1 MADPFA
7 DYEEDPFA
15 AYAEAD
21 SVQVPQAKPAPQTE
35 GDWLQMLAPYSTS
48 RQPGESAP
56 LSAAKDVASLP
67 GRAMAKGIYSL
78 TGAGSAPMSARE
90 LPPSGNPARD
100 FLSGVLRDP
109 WTVAGGAIGGAV
121 APKLAAAARLP
132 VMARLGIGAGA
143 GGVMANIPGATEF
156 AIEGKPYDVGATTAF
171 GAITGGLGEG
181 AGKIAGKGVRV
192 AEDAF
197 RGMARVLADK
207 SREYG
212 QAGADDLRRFV
223 QPLLNESLSESG
235 LRAAIKKRVEAF
247 AEAGDAAANET
258 SPAAASIRNQI
269 RQSAGV
275 PANKRVLPSDQEI
288 AKAELMNQAGSR
300 WDPNGPNLS
309 EPLTVGD
316 LVGRAKFNAEMNAR
330 SGILKGSADQVAK
343 TLDNLGDA
351 SSVLRGHGKETPV
364 SYADFPNLLRR
375 VNYAAFHPGTGV
387 APANANEISR
397 EAGDLFREEIA
408 DMMYNNPALSR
419 EIQSKLIAAK
429 KLYAQAM
436 RVEAMLR
443 KDPTSINA
451 DRSALGWAAN
461 KVGMPVAIPLIARRA
476 AQLGQGGFGLASRY
490 VPPAV
495 ADALFV
501 QPQRPTR

>member
-21 SVQVPQAKPAPQTE
+21 SVQAPMQVPTDADFWDKIFPHGRNTAERIQA
-35 GDWLQMLAPYSTS
+35 
-48 RQPGESAP
+48 QPGFGGKASEY
-56 LSAAKDVASLP
+56 AKGVYNMGGDIASYP
-67 GRAMAKGIYSL
+67 GRWVAQ
-78 TGAGSAPMSARE
+78 TGAGVPMEDPNE
-90 LPPSGNPARD
+90 LPVSGQGWGQNIHNFGINMMRSPVTA
-100 FLSGVLRDP
+100 LTAGTGTLAAKLGPLAQVGAN
-109 WTVAGGAIGGAV
+109 VASGAIPAAGEWWAND
-121 APKLAAAARLP
+121 APAS
-132 VMARLGIGAGA
+132 GIALQGL
-143 GGVMANIPGATEF
+143 MS
-156 AIEGKPYDVGATTAF
+156 
-171 GAITGGLGEG
+171 GGLGGLATG
-181 AGKIAGKGVRV
+181 AGKLAGKGVRV

-247 AEAGDAAANET
+247 AEAGDAAANEA
-258 SPAAASIRNQI
+258 SPIAAQLREKIRA
-269 RQSAGV
+269 SAGT
-275 PANKRVLPSDQEI
+275 PANQRVLPSEQEI
-288 AKAELMNQAGSR
+288 AASELMNQTGRR
-300 WDPNGPNLS
+300 WDPNGPNQS
-309 EPLTVGD
+309 DVLTVGD
-316 LVGRAKFNAEMNAR
+316 LVGRAKANAEMNAR
-330 SGILKGSADQVAK
+330 SGLLKGSADQVATSIDK
-343 TLDNLGDA
+343 IGDA
-351 SSVLRGHGKETPV
+351 ISVLRGHGQDVPV

-375 VNYAAFHPGTGV
+375 VNFAAFHPGTGV
-387 APANANEISR
+387 APGNTNEIAR
-397 EAGDLFREEIA
+397 ESGDLLREEVA
-408 DMMYNNPALSR
+408 DMMYNNPAISDLVR
-419 EIQSKLIAAK
+419 TTLQGAK
-429 KLYAQAM
+429 KPYAQAM

-451 DRSALGWAAN
+451 DRTLLGRIANLSSA
-461 KVGMPVAIPLIARRA
+461 PVAIPLIARRA
-476 AQLGQGGFGLASRY
+476 AQLGQGGFGIASRY

>member
-15 AYAEAD
+15 AYAEVD
-21 SVQVPQAKPAPQTE
+21 SVQAPMQVPTDADFWDKIFPHGRSTAERIQA
-35 GDWLQMLAPYSTS
+35 
-48 RQPGESAP
+48 QPGFGGKASEY
-56 LSAAKDVASLP
+56 AKGVYNMGGDIASYP
-67 GRAMAKGIYSL
+67 GRWVAQ
-78 TGAGSAPMSARE
+78 TGAGVPMEDPNE
-90 LPPSGNPARD
+90 LPISGQGWGQNIHNFGINMMRSPVTA
-100 FLSGVLRDP
+100 LTAGTGTLAAKLGPLAQVGAN
-109 WTVAGGAIGGAV
+109 VASGAIPAAGEWWAND
-121 APKLAAAARLP
+121 APAS
-132 VMARLGIGAGA
+132 GIALQGL
-143 GGVMANIPGATEF
+143 MS
-156 AIEGKPYDVGATTAF
+156 
-171 GAITGGLGEG
+171 GGLGGLATG
-181 AGKIAGKGVRV
+181 AGKLAGKGVRV

-275 PANKRVLPSDQEI
+275 PANKRVFPSDQEI

-309 EPLTVGD
+309 DPLTVGD

-419 EIQSKLIAAK
+419 EIQSRLIAAK
-429 KLYAQAM
+429 KPYAQAM

-476 AQLGQGGFGLASRY
+476 AQLGQGGSGLASRY